1 MEALNTLDQSTN
13 GELRSQMRSEERRIE
28 SQHERLDSLC
38 RDLYWR
44 IDKDGPT
51 HAIGEF
57 LLFITALDAHMAME
71 EDVFFPVLYG
81 MRVDLGPEF
90 EALVEEHA
98 EFRIEAAE
106 IKDRL
111 QANDRE
117 GARVALDLFARR
129 ISAHERVEE
138 ELLARITEGPMG
150 S

>member
-1 MEALNTLDQSTN
+1 M
-13 GELRSQMRSEERRIE
+13 QMRSEERRIE

-57 LLFITALDAHMAME
+57 LLFVTALDAHMTME

-81 MRVDLGPEF
+81 IRADLGPEF
-90 EALVEEHA
+90 EALVDEHA
-98 EFRIEAAE
+98 KFRIETAK

-111 QANDRE
+111 QANDRG
-117 GARVALDLFARR
+117 GARVALELLARR
-129 ISAHERVEE
+129 ISEHERVEE
-138 ELLARITEGPMG
+138 ELLARITEGPMAA
-150 S
+150 